1 MIMETLLTAET
12 TKKFTDAGYWG
23 SDTIYALLD
32 DAARAKPGKT
42 AVIDRD
48 VRLTFAEV
56 KQRADRL
63 AAALYGLGIRP
74 GDVVAVQLPNSK
86 EIIDCYFAIA
96 KLGAVIM
103 PIHLPFR
110 KHELDFMLQFTGA
123 KLLIVPDVFGGF
135 DFRVMVKELRRGNP
149 ALSELPAVVV
159 GDPAEDMHSWQDLMT
174 TPHEQRHATA
184 VDGIAVDANDVFGL
198 LFSSG
203 TTAAP
208 KGVMHSHNTLMFD
221 AKTAAELFG
230 VLPDDVVLIL
240 SPLTHGVG
248 FTMGLFCA
256 FSQGA
261 TVVCVDKF
269 SGAEVLRLVEEER
282 VTYAAAVPTML
293 IDILAAY
300 DEHPRD
306 VSTLR
311 TIPTAGAPIPS
322 ETVRKVKA
330 KLGARVTAAYGM
342 TEDMVLTTTRLDD
355 PPDVLAETVG
365 SALPGCSVRVVGGD
379 LNDVAPGEVGELLHY
394 GPNLCLGYYDNPE
407 LNRQTF
413 LADGYCRSGDLGA
426 LREDGN
432 VVIVGRLKDMY
443 IRGGKNVYPAE
454 VEGVLYRH
462 PRVEKVAIVGL
473 PHDRLGEIGCAFVST
488 TDGQELAIDEITS
501 FLDECGVAKFMWPER
516 VQTISSFPM
525 TPTGKILKRELKDT
539 ATGEPEG

>member
-1 MIMETLLTAET
+1 MRTLLTPET
-12 TKKFTDAGYWG
+12 TKRFTDAGYWG
-23 SDTIYALLD
+23 TDTIYALLD
-32 DAARAKPGKT
+32 GAARANPDKT

-56 KQRADRL
+56 KRRVDRL

-74 GDVVAVQLPNSK
+74 GDVVAVQLPNWK
-86 EIIDCYFAIA
+86 ELIECYFAIA
-96 KLGAVIM
+96 RLGAVIM
-103 PIHLPFR
+103 PVHLPFR
-110 KHELDFMLQFTGA
+110 KHELDFMLRFTGA
-123 KLLIVPDVFGGF
+123 KLVVVPDVFGGF
-135 DFRVMVKELRRGNP
+135 DFRVMVDEVRRGNP
-149 ALSELPAVVV
+149 ALSELAAVVV
-159 GDPAEDMHSWQDLMT
+159 GDPAEDMRSWEELMT
-174 TPHEQRHATA
+174 TPHERRHGTA
-184 VDGIAVDANDVFGL
+184 VDGITVNANDVFGL
-198 LFSSG
+198 MFSSG
-203 TTAAP
+203 TTATP

-221 AKTAAELFG
+221 ARTAAELFG
-230 VLPDDVVLIL
+230 VRSDDIVLIL

-248 FTMGLFCA
+248 FTMALFCA
-256 FSQGA
+256 FAQGA

-269 SGAEVLRLVEEER
+269 SGAEVLRLLEEER

-311 TIPTAGAPIPS
+311 TIPTAGAPIPT
-322 ETVRKVKA
+322 ETVRMVKA

-365 SALPGCSVRVVGGD
+365 RPLPGCAVRVVDGD
-379 LNDVAPGEVGELLHY
+379 LNDVAPGEIGELLHY

-407 LNRQTF
+407 QNRETF
-413 LADGYCRSGDLGA
+413 LADGYCRSGDLGV

-432 VVIVGRLKDMY
+432 AVIVGRLKDMY

-454 VEGVLYRH
+454 VEEVLYQH
-462 PRVEKVAIVGL
+462 PRVEKVAIVGV

-488 TDGQELAIDEITS
+488 TDGEALTVDEVTT
-501 FLDECGVAKFMWPER
+501 FLEERGVAKFMWPER
-516 VQTISSFPM
+516 VETISSFPM
-525 TPTGKILKRELKDT
+525 TPTGKILKRELREM
-539 ATGEPEG
+539 ANVEPVG